1 MYKVIKAF
9 FDLKDN
15 GFPYN
20 VGDPFPR
27 EGKEVSEERIAIL
40 ASSKNRQHT
49 PLIKKIEEPKEEK
62 KPEEAP
68 KPEKAAKKG
77 AKK

>member
-27 EGKEVSEERIAIL
+27 ERKEVTEARKEKQARN
-40 ASSKNRQHT
+40 KNKQNT
-49 PLIKKIEEPKEEK
+49 PLIEKVEKPEEEPKAEK
-62 KPEEAP
+62 P
-68 KPEKAAKKG
+68 KKG

>member
-27 EGKEVSEERIAIL
+27 EGKEVSEARIDIL
-40 ASSKNRQHT
+40 ASNKNRQNT
-49 PLIKKIEEPKEEK
+49 PLIEKVEEPEKEPKAEK
-62 KPEEAP
+62 P
-68 KPEKAAKKG
+68 KKG

>member
-27 EGKEVSEERIAIL
+27 EGKEVSEKRLIELSTSAN
-40 ASSKNRQHT
+40 AQHK
-49 PLIKKIEEPKEEK
+49 PLIAKAVEKKTEPPKEEA
-62 KPEEAP
+62 KP
-68 KPEKAAKKG
+68 KKG

>member
-27 EGKEVSEERIAIL
+27 EGKEVSEKRLIAL
-40 ASSKNRQHT
+40 STSANAQHE
-49 PLIKKIEEPKEEK
+49 PLIVKVEEK
-62 KPEEAP
+62 KPEPPKEEA
-68 KPEKAAKKG
+68 KPKKG

>member
-27 EGKEVSEERIAIL
+27 EGKEVSEARIEIL
-40 ASSKNRQHT
+40 ASNKNRQNT
-49 PLIKKIEEPKEEK
+49 PLIEKVEEPEEEPKAEK
-62 KPEEAP
+62 P
-68 KPEKAAKKG
+68 KKG